1 MMKSPSK
8 EALRAYGV
16 AVLAV
21 AGASVA
27 RFAVDPITHDKGPFL
42 FFAFAVVVAA
52 LYGGLRAGITATIV
66 SLAVGDYLFV
76 VPRHTFFFWDAFGDS
91 TMMMLFAALGVALS
105 IIIERMN
112 RANSRARQSH
122 EDLAKANA
130 LLNAHQEDL
139 ELANERFRMAT
150 VAAKEAIWE
159 WNVEKQTESWS
170 DLYSER
176 YGRQPEDTSG
186 EWWFQHIHPD
196 DREGVQSSFFGA
208 VDGNATSWVCE
219 YRMLCVDGSWAAI
232 YDRGSIA
239 RDTDGRPLR
248 VIGAMLDVTEI
259 KRTQQELEQRT
270 EELVRS
276 NEQLQRFAFVV
287 SHDLQAP
294 LRMIEAFSQRL
305 EREKLDEDADRLARG
320 VLDAVVR
327 MRAIIQDLLEFGQIS
342 VQPAPPTMRTDSNF
356 ILCLAL
362 QHLQDS
368 IQQTQAQI
376 TSEHLPIVM
385 VNDTRLLRVFQ
396 NLIGNAVKYCEQ
408 TPHIHISARRD
419 GDMCVFSV
427 KDNGIGIAPEHH
439 ERIFGLFER
448 LHGRDQ
454 YTGTGIGLASVK
466 RIIESQGGRIWVES
480 DVGKGSTFYFTL
492 EAATEAVTTHS
503 A

>member
-1 MMKSPSK
+1 M
-8 EALRAYGV
+8 
-16 AVLAV
+16 
-21 AGASVA
+21 
-27 RFAVDPITHDKGPFL
+27 
-42 FFAFAVVVAA
+42 
-52 LYGGLRAGITATIV
+52 
-66 SLAVGDYLFV
+66 
-76 VPRHTFFFWDAFGDS
+76 
-91 TMMMLFAALGVALS
+91 
-105 IIIERMN
+105 
-112 RANSRARQSH
+112 
-122 EDLAKANA
+122 
-130 LLNAHQEDL
+130 
-139 ELANERFRMAT
+139 
-150 VAAKEAIWE
+150 AAKEAIWE
-159 WNVEKQTESWS
+159 WNVEKQTASWS

-186 EWWFQHIHPD
+186 EWWFEHIHPE
-196 DREGVQSSFFGA
+196 DRERVRSSFFGA
-208 VDGNATSWVCE
+208 LDGNATSWVCE

-294 LRMIEAFSQRL
+294 LRMIEDFSQRL

-320 VLDAVVR
+320 VLDAVGR
-327 MRAIIQDLLEFGQIS
+327 MRAIIQDLLEFAQIS
-342 VQPAPPTMRTDSNF
+342 VQPAPPTTRTDSNF

-362 QHLQDS
+362 QHLQGS

-419 GDMCVFSV
+419 GDMWVFSV
-427 KDNGIGIAPEHH
+427 KDNGIGIAPDHH

-454 YTGTGIGLASVK
+454 YSGTGIGLASVK

-480 DVGKGSTFYFTL
+480 DVEKARLSISPWKRPWRPPVVTAYKSQSSQKAKRNCEGICTGVRSGPWQARACIVRLPALDQSAFYGMKHCFKP
-492 EAATEAVTTHS
+492 VVS
-503 A
+503 AELLIDGVEMIS